1 MDRLRRY
8 LEVATNAAIV
18 AACILIA
25 YVAVT
30 RFILPQRSGSSA
42 DGPHVGMALNISAV
56 DWGTSH
62 QNVVLALS
70 TQCHFCSE
78 SAPFY
83 RKLMAAAQA
92 KRIAVVA
99 VLPQTVDQDRVYLQA
114 LGLDIR
120 FVQQMALSKIGVVAT
135 PTVML
140 TDAKGMTTGV
150 WVGKLSDSAQAEVI
164 SKFQ

>member
-1 MDRLRRY
+1 
-8 LEVATNAAIV
+8 
-18 AACILIA
+18 
-25 YVAVT
+25 
-30 RFILPQRSGSSA
+30 
-42 DGPHVGMALNISAV
+42 
-56 DWGTSH
+56 
-62 QNVVLALS
+62 
-70 TQCHFCSE
+70 
-78 SAPFY
+78 
-83 RKLMAAAQA
+83 MAAAQA

-164 SKFQ
+164 AKFQ